1 MALSRTYIV
10 FVCALWLNSTRW
22 LAPHGY
28 GRGGLIFVSFKSD
41 SVIFSEHIIIVSR
54 TTYSFAR
61 YMFQPLQPSWTC
73 LTPPSFVQ
81 SKSNFRLFGGELC
94 LFVHWGHIPQ
104 TDAVLTLRFFK
115 IWSVFWLFGMK
126 IIWSPP
132 VANLIM
138 YTWNGACNWHFQWIW
153 NRIDVSRADSRGSC
167 YEGLCTVRLLLTMHY
182 ACEDVVVSP

>member
-1 MALSRTYIV
+1 MAFTYDRERGNLEVHNFV
-10 FVCALWLNSTRW
+10 FSPPIQVRW
-22 LAPHGY
+22 NELPG
-28 GRGGLIFVSFKSD
+28 
-41 SVIFSEHIIIVSR
+41 SVESKLTLVNDF
-54 TTYSFAR
+54 YSLGAA
-61 YMFQPLQPSWTC
+61 W

-104 TDAVLTLRFFK
+104 SDAVLTLRFFK